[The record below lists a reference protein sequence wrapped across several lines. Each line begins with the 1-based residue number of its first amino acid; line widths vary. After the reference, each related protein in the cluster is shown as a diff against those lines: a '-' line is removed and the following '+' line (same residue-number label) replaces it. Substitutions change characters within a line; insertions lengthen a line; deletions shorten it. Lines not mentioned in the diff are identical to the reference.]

1 MTASSIEPV
10 ENHGLKNHINLQSMN
25 ISVSLRRKTTAS
37 EEGGNK
43 TQTFI
48 YVLLGN
54 GQQASSTWARSDPI
68 QNIRTRPTQLRSHH
82 GARTPAGLAAESD
95 DKPPEVF
102 MYCSSPGAGSAPLL
116 GV

>member
-25 ISVSLRRKTTAS
+25 ISVS
-37 EEGGNK
+37 
-43 TQTFI
+43 QTFI

>member
-1 MTASSIEPV
+1 
-10 ENHGLKNHINLQSMN
+10 MN

-43 TQTFI
+43 THPA
-48 YVLLGN
+48 LGL
-54 GQQASSTWARSDPI
+54 APIRSRISALARLSSGVTTAPEPRRS
-68 QNIRTRPTQLRSHH
+68 T
-82 GARTPAGLAAESD
+82 LAAESD